1 MNHAKMQDLVERHL
15 RGEGRGDVDEAIS
28 VYTDDIE
35 HDVIGF
41 PGSPHHGKDGARKF
55 YEELT
60 ANFRTEGE
68 KVLHRYL
75 THDSMI
81 LEQVMTG
88 TVIGS
93 MLGLPG
99 HGRRISFRILH
110 VFEFRDGLISREN
123 VWLDSAAIVAQLSQK
138 RDSQLARPNV
148 PYRSNNRRNL
158 KR

>member
-1 MNHAKMQDLVERHL
+1 MQNLVSQHFRA
-15 RGEGRGDVDEAIS
+15 EGAGDVDAAVA

-35 HDVIGF
+35 HDVVGF
-41 PGSPHHGKDGARKF
+41 PGGPHHGRDGARKF

-60 ANFRTEGE
+60 ANFRAEGE
-68 KVLHRYL
+68 EVLRRYFAV
-75 THDSMI
+75 DSMI
-81 LEQVMTG
+81 LDQVMTG

-123 VWLDSAAIVAQLSQK
+123 VWLDSAAIVNQLS
-138 RDSQLARPNV
+138 
-148 PYRSNNRRNL
+148 
-158 KR
+158 